1 MMALNDESGLGHPQT
16 KSSHGASARV
26 VTRPLG
32 NKPCGRKWDADY
44 IYILVFYSGEGLLRW
59 QG

>member
-16 KSSHGASARV
+16 KSSHGAGAQV
-26 VTRPLG
+26 VMRPLG
-32 NKPCGRKWDADY
+32 NKPCGREWDIDY
-44 IYILVFYSGEGLLRW
+44 IYFSVLFWGGLLRR